1 MHSTDHAAV
10 PAATPRYNMYAFIH
24 KAMRAFMADTLVRIG
39 RLDANDD
46 ADVEAGLGQLRE
58 LLDLCRHHLAHED
71 RFVHPALEAR
81 APGSSM
87 QVASEHVH
95 HEADI
100 DALDAL
106 ADALV
111 LAPAGAARSA
121 AATRLYRQLAVFVGI
136 NFKHMDYEESEHTA
150 VLWAHYSDAE
160 LFGIEAQ
167 LHAALSPA
175 ERAQGLRLMLGALDH
190 SERLRLLE
198 GMRAHAPAPAFE
210 GALALARSLL
220 GQRDWQKLESA
231 LQPAAVAA

>member
-1 MHSTDHAAV
+1 MHSANHAAV

-39 RLDANDD
+39 RLDAHDD

-58 LLDLCRHHLAHED
+58 LLGLCRHHLAHED

-81 APGSSM
+81 APGSST
-87 QVASEHVH
+87 QVAGEHVH

-136 NFKHMDYEESEHTA
+136 NFEHMDYEESEHNA

-160 LFGIEAQ
+160 LLGIEAQ

-175 ERAQGLRLMLGALDH
+175 ELAQGLRLMLGALNH

-198 GMRAHAPAPAFE
+198 GMRTHAPAAAFE

-220 GQRDWQKLESA
+220 GQRDCQKLEGA